1 MMRYLIILSLVLLF
15 PHYVLSEEY
24 EAVVLKVIDG
34 DTIYIKSDNGRKKVR
49 LRHIDAPEIR
59 QSYGKEAKIFL
70 DKQIDGKKII
80 VNSDYKDR
88 YGRDIGDIF
97 VYNNDEAIYINA
109 KLIKSGHAWVYK
121 SYRKNTYLMNLE
133 NFARENMLGLWKDKS
148 AIEPWEFRAK
158 NK

>member
-1 MMRYLIILSLVLLF
+1 MRYLIILSLVLLI

-109 KLIKSGHAWVYK
+109 KLVKSGHAWVYK

-148 AIEPWEFRAK
+148 AIEPWEFRSK

>member
-109 KLIKSGHAWVYK
+109 KLVKSGHAWVYK

-148 AIEPWEFRAK
+148 AIEPWVFRAK

>member
-1 MMRYLIILSLVLLF
+1 MRYLIILSLVLLF

-148 AIEPWEFRAK
+148 AIEPWEFRSK

>member
-1 MMRYLIILSLVLLF
+1 MLLF

-148 AIEPWEFRAK
+148 AIEPWEFRSK

>member
-1 MMRYLIILSLVLLF
+1 MRYLIILSLVLLF

-49 LRHIDAPEIR
+49 LRHIDAPEIG

-109 KLIKSGHAWVYK
+109 KLVKSGHAWVYK

-148 AIEPWEFRAK
+148 AIEPWVFRAK

>member
-1 MMRYLIILSLVLLF
+1 MRYLITLSLVLLF

-109 KLIKSGHAWVYK
+109 KLVKSGHAWVYK

-148 AIEPWEFRAK
+148 AIEPWVFRAK

>member
-1 MMRYLIILSLVLLF
+1 MRYLITLSLVLLF

>member
-1 MMRYLIILSLVLLF
+1 MRYLIILSLVLLF

-88 YGRDIGDIF
+88 YGRDLGDIF